1 MRTVKID
8 NTTYHIL
15 KRNDPIPPLSG
26 LTLILRESLL
36 SKQYESYCEHMV
48 NDCTINCKF
57 AGITCYPTRE
67 LIYKTLQISDR
78 FTTTKEYK

>member
-26 LTLILRESLL
+26 LTLILRESPTGKRYI
-36 SKQYESYCEHMV
+36 SNCEHM
-48 NDCTINCKF
+48 NDCTTNCKF
-57 AGITCYPTRE
+57 QGKGCYPTRE

>member
-8 NTTYHIL
+8 NTTYHVL
-15 KRNDPIPPLSG
+15 RRNDPIPPLSG
-26 LTLILRESLL
+26 LTLILRESSTSEL
-36 SKQYESYCEHMV
+36 YESNWGHMH
-48 NDCTINCKF
+48 DCTTNCKF
-57 AGITCYPTRE
+57 QGISCYPTRE